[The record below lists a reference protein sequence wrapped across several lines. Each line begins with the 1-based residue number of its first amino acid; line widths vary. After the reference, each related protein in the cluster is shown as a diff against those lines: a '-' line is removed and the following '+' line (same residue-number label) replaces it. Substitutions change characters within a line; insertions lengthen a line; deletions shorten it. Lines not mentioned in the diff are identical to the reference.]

1 MSLNKTKLVGFSL
14 LEMLIAIS
22 IFSLIGLAS
31 NYVLSTVLK
40 SEETTKDFSIRLKSL
55 QQGFGALERDLG
67 QMVART
73 PRSLEDSRGSTVLQ
87 TGENLLGSESQTLV
101 FYRLGWL
108 NPQGLLPRGSIQ
120 SVAYLVLEGKL
131 ERWHYPYPDPEFG
144 AEPIKS
150 VVIDKVLSVEYS
162 FFVEDKW
169 VKKFDGKTLPK
180 AIAMEIEVEGLG
192 KVQRRFLLPKGPTAT
207 SGQSGS
213 GNNGNNGS
221 NGNNGQ
227 GSNGSGQGNSGNGQG
242 NNGNNQGKNGNNQG
256 GSQGGNR

>member
-1 MSLNKTKLVGFSL
+1 MSLNKIKVAGFSL

-40 SEETTKDFSIRLKSL
+40 SEETTKDFAIRLKSL

-87 TGENLLGSESQTLV
+87 TGDNLLGSESQALV

-131 ERWHYPYPDPEFG
+131 ERWHYPYPDPELG
-144 AEPIKS
+144 AEPVKS
-150 VVIDKVLSVEYS
+150 VVIDKVLSVEFS
-162 FFVEDKW
+162 FFVEEKW

-192 KVQRRFLLPKGPTAT
+192 KIQRRFLLPE
-207 SGQSGS
+207 SQSVSSSESGS
-213 GNNGNNGS
+213 GNNGNN
-221 NGNNGQ
+221 
-227 GSNGSGQGNSGNGQG
+227 GQGNSGNGQG
-242 NNGNNQGKNGNNQG
+242 NSGNGQGNTGSGKGNNRG
-256 GSQGGNR
+256 GSNNDSGG